1 MAITTLFRGKEEF
14 LYKYYLRSKQRI
26 VKMATK
32 EKTIQLLD
40 RHTAQKPVIHPIRVM
55 QFGGGNFLRA
65 FCDWMFDVLNKT
77 TAFNGSVAVVKPTET
92 GDYTALREQ
101 NGLFTVALDGI
112 KNGKTVSEVTL
123 VESIS
128 TIIQPYTEWDKYLA
142 LAELPELRF
151 IVSNTTEAGIQFSK
165 NDKIT
170 DCPPKEFP
178 AKLTL
183 WLYHRYSYFNGD
195 KDKGCILLPCELI
208 EDNGE
213 ALKETVIQYA
223 KHWQLK
229 QEFIDW
235 ILNCN
240 HFCST
245 LVDRIVSGYPT
256 DRAPFLEEKTGF
268 KDKLL
273 VAGEEYHSW
282 VIKANALVQ
291 KELPFSKTDL
301 NVQFVDNL
309 HDYREMKVR
318 ILNGAHTSL
327 VPVGYLA
334 GLRTVKES
342 VDNEVVSN
350 HIFQILATEIKPT
363 LTKFSSNEIDA
374 FIDAVVD
381 RFKNPTLQHFLIAI
395 SLNSTSK
402 FQSRLL
408 QAFKDYNQLHGSFPK
423 RIAFSLASLIRFYKG
438 SFNGEAIS
446 VTDDK
451 LVVEFF
457 KNQWKMVDN
466 KSQSVTDL
474 VAHTLANKAIVGED
488 LTKYKGLVDFIAKSI
503 TAIDEY
509 GVEECLRKMEN

>member
-1 MAITTLFRGKEEF
+1 MT
-14 LYKYYLRSKQRI
+14 
-26 VKMATK
+26 TK

-40 RHTAQKPVIHPIRVM
+40 RHTAQKPVKHPVRVM

-77 TAFNGSVAVVKPTET
+77 TNFNGSVAVIKPTER

-101 NGLFTVALDGI
+101 DGLFTVALDGI
-112 KNGKTVSEVTL
+112 KNGETVSEVTL

-128 TIIQPYTEWDKYLA
+128 TIIQPYTEWDKYLE

-151 IVSNTTEAGIQFSK
+151 IVSNTTEAGIQFSE

-183 WLYHRYSYFNGD
+183 WLHHRFSYFNGD
-195 KDKGCILLPCELI
+195 KDKGCIFLPCELI
-208 EDNGE
+208 ENNGE

-245 LVDRIVSGYPT
+245 LVDRIVSGYPK
-256 DRAPFLEEKTGF
+256 DRVASLENKIGF

-282 VIKANALVQ
+282 VIKADELVQ

-309 HDYREMKVR
+309 DDYREMKVR

-342 VDNEVVSN
+342 MDNDIVSN

-374 FIDAVVD
+374 FINAVVD
-381 RFKNPTLQHFLIAI
+381 RFKNPTLQHYLIAI
-395 SLNSTSK
+395 SLNSAAK

-408 QAFKDYNQLHGSFPK
+408 PAFKDYNELNGSFPK

-438 SFNGEAIS
+438 SFNEEDIAIK
-446 VTDDK
+446 DDS

-457 KNQWKMVDN
+457 KNQWQMVDN

-474 VAHTLANKAIVGED
+474 VTHTLANKTIVGED

-503 TAIDEY
+503 LEIEKN
-509 GVEECLRKMEN
+509 GIEESLKSLEE

>member
-1 MAITTLFRGKEEF
+1 MAITTLFRGREEF
-14 LYKYYLRSKQRI
+14 LYKYYLHSKQRI
-26 VKMATK
+26 VKMTTK

-40 RHTAQKPVIHPIRVM
+40 RSTTQKPVIHPIRVM

-77 TAFNGSVAVVKPTET
+77 TDFNGSVAVIKPTER
-92 GDYTALREQ
+92 GDYTALRAQ
-101 NGLFTVALDGI
+101 DGLFTVALDGI
-112 KNGKTVSEVTL
+112 KNGKTISEVTL

-128 TIIQPYTEWDKYLA
+128 TVIQPYTEWDKYLE

-151 IVSNTTEAGIQFSK
+151 IVSNTTEAGILFSK

-183 WLYHRYSYFNGD
+183 WLHHRYSYFNGAE
-195 KDKGCILLPCELI
+195 DKGCILLPCELI
-208 EDNGE
+208 ENNGE
-213 ALKETVIQYA
+213 ALKETVLQYA
-223 KHWQLK
+223 EHWQLK
-229 QEFIDW
+229 QGFIDW

-240 HFCST
+240 YFCST
-245 LVDRIVSGYPT
+245 LVDRIVSGYPA
-256 DRAPFLEEKTGF
+256 DRVASIENNIGF
-268 KDKLL
+268 KDKLV

-282 VIKANALVQ
+282 VIKANAIVQ

-301 NVQFVDNL
+301 NVQFVKDL
-309 HDYREMKVR
+309 ADYREMKVR

-342 VDNEVVSN
+342 MDNDVVSN
-350 HIFQILATEIKPT
+350 HILQVLATEIKPT
-363 LTKFSSNEIDA
+363 LTNFSAKEIDA
-374 FIDAVVD
+374 FINSVVD

-402 FQSRLL
+402 FQARLL
-408 QAFKDYNQLHGSFPK
+408 PAFIEYTQLYGSFPK

-438 SFNGEAIS
+438 SFNGEAIA

-457 KNQWKMVDN
+457 KNQWKMVDE
-466 KSQSVTDL
+466 KSQSLSDL
-474 VAHTLANKAIVGED
+474 VKHTLANKNIVGKD
-488 LTKYKGLVDFIAKSI
+488 LTPYKGLVEFITKSI
-503 TAIDEY
+503 IAI
-509 GVEECLRKMEN
+509 EENGIEQCLKSLEK